1 MICKLPGAFGLAL
14 LAATFVCGGSVSYAQ
29 TAETEAA
36 ALAAVAP
43 DSNTAGERNL
53 LICGI
58 DRSDAVSCK
67 GEAEFDALPSAAPE
81 VDHAPT
87 AISDAEPLATESAP
101 PGVTLYDAVVLDIV
115 ATVTIAV
122 PGFRPPDEG
131 PLFVGPVPLEE
142 AITPPD
148 WSFDE
153 PTVGDGAAAAYDYLE

>member
-1 MICKLPGAFGLAL
+1 MTCKLPGAFGLAL

-29 TAETEAA
+29 VAETEAA
-36 ALAAVAP
+36 ALVAAAP
-43 DSNTAGERNL
+43 DSNANGEKNL

-58 DRSDAVSCK
+58 DHSDAVVCK
-67 GEAEFDALPSAAPE
+67 GEAEFDALPSAPPE

-87 AISDAEPLATESAP
+87 AISDAEPLATESTP
-101 PGVTLYDAVVLDIV
+101 SGVTLYDAVVLEIV

-122 PGFRPPDEG
+122 PGFRPPDEE

-153 PTVGDGAAAAYDYLE
+153 PTGDGAATAFDDLE